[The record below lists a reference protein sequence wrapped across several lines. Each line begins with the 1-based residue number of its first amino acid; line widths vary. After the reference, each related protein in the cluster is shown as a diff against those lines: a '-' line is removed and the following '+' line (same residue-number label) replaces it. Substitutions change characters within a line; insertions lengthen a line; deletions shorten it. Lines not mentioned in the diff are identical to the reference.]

1 MAISI
6 ALEVLIPVV
15 IILVVIWGVLALL
28 TRGKMLKCPDCGT
41 VFASP
46 AMDQKRSGLGWTFP
60 YTGTVKCPKCGES
73 RPRRDYQKAPVVQ
86 RPTQ

>member
-1 MAISI
+1 MAISV
-6 ALEVLIPVV
+6 ALELLIPIAIIVV
-15 IILVVIWGVLALL
+15 VFGVLALM

-46 AMDQKRSGLGWTFP
+46 AVDQKRSGLGWTFP
-60 YTGTVKCPKCGES
+60 YAGVVKCPKCGQTRS
-73 RPRRDYQKAPVVQ
+73 RRDYQKAPVVQ